1 MAIRTSG
8 RTTPGIPG
16 PGPGILS
23 GTMSTPD
30 SSSNAQVIDPTGISV
45 NGIENRGNAGIAV
58 HSTGHLGQS
67 SLRMNNGDFNRPEIL
82 PMGTGF
88 HNSSPKKNNF
98 QSRLAHFQQLALNN
112 TIPPSTR
119 EIQTNN
125 APPST
130 KFRNFT
136 IPVSIREVDPVDSV
150 PAPSLPEKIK
160 PPNINTLFNT
170 REIHPID
177 TTLNAAERF
186 KYDTPQP
193 SPRQSLSLNPASI
206 VTGLRK
212 PPGNDFQARLAH
224 FRELALN
231 SKNDADFIP
240 QVGTG
245 RRYSC
250 NVMTAPPS
258 PIQLE
263 HFAFHKSGAASVINM
278 PTTTNLL
285 QSEIDS
291 TPPTNII
298 AQGNPSTTIKS
309 NGLAAPND
317 QLRAGIADT
326 LSVPPPKDKDAHN
339 LGASVVPRSTP
350 ARKVVPAPKAVSI
363 EKEIPRYPI
372 TLSPAPPDVTEHQL
386 VKTIRNARSPGPVPL
401 KAYRPTI
408 AAVSSPPVEP
418 KPRIRVPGR
427 KDANAARPSRRNR
440 KAMNEYQQMPAVLM
454 LMHDRS
460 KSFSQ
465 AKMDIACAA
474 AAEICETPLTFAD
487 FSLCRPEDRKIDI
500 TGHVRSSISLFSL
513 SLLLS

>member
-1 MAIRTSG
+1 M
-8 RTTPGIPG
+8 
-16 PGPGILS
+16 
-23 GTMSTPD
+23 
-30 SSSNAQVIDPTGISV
+30 NV
-45 NGIENRGNAGIAV
+45 NEIENRGNAGIAV

-82 PMGTGF
+82 PTSTGF
-88 HNSSPKKNNF
+88 HNNSPKKNSF
-98 QSRLAHFQQLALNN
+98 QSRLAHFQQLALDNNN
-112 TIPPSTR
+112 TLPSTK
-119 EIQTNN
+119 EIHINN

-130 KFRNFT
+130 TGKLRNFN
-136 IPVSIREVDPVDSV
+136 IPVNTREIDPANR
-150 PAPSLPEKIK
+150 APSLAEKIK
-160 PPNINTLFNT
+160 LPNINTLFNI
-170 REIHPID
+170 REIHSID
-177 TTLNAAERF
+177 TTFTTTERF
-186 KYDTPQP
+186 RSDSPQL
-193 SPRQSLSLNPASI
+193 SPRESLSLNPASI

-212 PPGNDFQARLAH
+212 PPGNDFQSRLAH

-231 SKNDADFIP
+231 SKNNADFIP
-240 QVGTG
+240 VVGTG

-298 AQGNPSTTIKS
+298 AQGNFSTTIQS
-309 NGLAAPND
+309 NGPTASNN
-317 QLRAGIADT
+317 QLRAGITNT
-326 LSVPPPKDKDAHN
+326 LSIPPSK
-339 LGASVVPRSTP
+339 ASVVPRGTP
-350 ARKVVPAPKAVSI
+350 AGKVALAPKAISY
-363 EKEIPRYPI
+363 EKEIPHYPI

-386 VKTIRNARSPGPVPL
+386 VKTIRIARSPGPVPL
-401 KAYRPTI
+401 KAHRPT
-408 AAVSSPPVEP
+408 AAPASIPLVES

-427 KDANAARPSRRNR
+427 KEANTARPSRRNR
-440 KAMNEYQQMPAVLM
+440 KMMNEYQQMPAVLM

-474 AAEICETPLTFAD
+474 AADICETPLTFAD
-487 FSLCRPEDRKIDI
+487 FALCRPEDRKIDI
-500 TGHVRSSISLFSL
+500 TGHVRSSVSFSRFL
-513 SLLLS
+513 CYCFNAFSTAGS

>member
-30 SSSNAQVIDPTGISV
+30 SSSNAQIIDPTGSSV

-88 HNSSPKKNNF
+88 HNSSPKKNSF

-112 TIPPSTR
+112 SNALPPSTK

-130 KFRNFT
+130 KLRNFN
-136 IPVSIREVDPVDSV
+136 IPVSTREIDPVNSA

-160 PPNINTLFNT
+160 LPNINTQFNT
-170 REIHPID
+170 RETHSID
-177 TTLNAAERF
+177 TTLKTAERL
-186 KYDTPQP
+186 KNGDPQP
-193 SPRQSLSLNPASI
+193 GPRESLSLNPASI
-206 VTGLRK
+206 VMGLRK
-212 PPGNDFQARLAH
+212 PPGNDFQSRLAH

-231 SKNDADFIP
+231 SKNADLIP

-263 HFAFHKSGAASVINM
+263 HFAFHKSGAASVSNM

-298 AQGNPSTTIKS
+298 AQGNFSTIKS
-309 NGLAAPND
+309 NGIAASNN
-317 QLRAGIADT
+317 QLRAGITDT
-326 LSVPPPKDKDAHN
+326 LSVPPSKDKDAHN
-339 LGASVVPRSTP
+339 LEASVVPRSTP
-350 ARKVVPAPKAVSI
+350 AGKVVPAPKAISF
-363 EKEIPRYPI
+363 EKEVPRYPV

-386 VKTIRNARSPGPVPL
+386 VKTIRIARSPGPIPL
-401 KAYRPTI
+401 KGHRPTI

-427 KDANAARPSRRNR
+427 KEANAPRPSRRNR

-500 TGHVRSSISLFSL
+500 TGHVRSSISFLTFFVTV
-513 SLLLS
+513 